1 MKFKS
6 IIFALLCAISTS
18 SFSQRAEFEYKYKQ
32 GDPRNEYFS
41 KGYYDFPNFVKRY
54 EQFRESHES
63 VLNRIGPDTLWLK
76 EIDLAKKEGGHI
88 VEAVINPSEE
98 IELCM
103 TPADAEKVT
112 HLKLTG
118 RAYKWG
124 EYTAYNMVRFV
135 SKLKKLKVLNLRDL
149 DCELLFVPIFEITVP
164 KLILPAN
171 CKAYG
176 ISLTSSFHMKEVVY
190 NEDLE
195 AIASIVDFGP
205 MVKEY
210 MKSDGLHT
218 LEMKNVVVPSKVEYI
233 AGIYFHE
240 KCEMLTLPNSLKE
253 IGGMEFY
260 NPARLNRNF
269 KNLKKIRI
277 NRAEPPFIKKYDN
290 KISYE
295 QAKNIILSVPKG
307 CKEAYSKDVVWRLFN
322 IIEEGEPPVEELLEN
337 TTNKT
342 DAASLLLGRWY
353 FQKEVLVDNKGHFKD
368 RKPYN
373 GAWWEFN
380 SDEFIEGY
388 YKNGVEETDKLNYE
402 FNENKI
408 SLILPNGL
416 LNYDVEKLTDK
427 ELVISITNKRN
438 GYDYKL
444 TFYFTK

>member
-18 SFSQRAEFEYKYKQ
+18 SFSQRTEFEYKYKQ

-63 VLNRIGPDTLWLK
+63 VLNRIGLDTLWLK

-240 KCEMLTLPNSLKE
+240 KCETLTLPYSLKE

-322 IIEEGEPPVEELLEN
+322 IIEEGEPPVKELLEDVAN
-337 TTNKT
+337 TT
-342 DAASLLLGRWY
+342 DATSLLLGRWI
-353 FQKEVLVDNKGHFKD
+353 FQKEEFVDNTGKIKN

-373 GAWWEFN
+373 VSWWNFDKNIFLEH
-380 SDEFIEGY
+380 Y
-388 YKNGVEETDKLNYE
+388 YLDGKEITDKLDYE
-402 FNENKI
+402 IKENKI
-408 SLILPNGL
+408 QIKLPNG
-416 LNYDVEKLTDK
+416 YSAFDIEKLTDK
-427 ELVISITNKRN
+427 ELIVSHTNKTN
-438 GYDYKL
+438 GFDCKL
-444 TFYFTK
+444 TLYFTR